1 MLLVTMIQ
9 DLGDAYIAI
18 REALNKPDKNK
29 TLKDNVKLF
38 LEQND
43 QDNEQNN
50 WGFSYQE
57 NLASFRKDY
66 PALDE
71 YLVKDNGLDGVIELI
86 AKNNPEQKLAI
97 ANLKVIADDPK
108 IQRFLQNCVNDL
120 RAQYV
125 LKNLARE
132 GNLMPDDLATKENVD
147 RIFEIMRQNILKKA
161 INPFIN

>member
-29 TLKDNVKLF
+29 SLKDNVKLF

-57 NLASFRKDY
+57 NLACFRKGY
-66 PALDE
+66 PDLDE

-86 AKNNPEQKLAI
+86 IKNNPEQKLAI
-97 ANLKVIADDPK
+97 ANLKAIADDPK

-132 GNLMPDDLATKENVD
+132 ANLMPDDLATKENID
-147 RIFEIMRQNILKKA
+147 QIFEIMRQNILKKA

>member
-29 TLKDNVKLF
+29 SLKDNVKLF

-50 WGFSYQE
+50 WGFSYGD
-57 NLASFRKDY
+57 NLASFRKGY
-66 PALDE
+66 PDLDE

-86 AKNNPEQKLAI
+86 IKNNPEQKLAI
-97 ANLKVIADDPK
+97 ANLKPIADDPK

-120 RAQYV
+120 RAQFV

-132 GNLMPDDLATKENVD
+132 ANLIPDDLATKEHVD

>member
-29 TLKDNVKLF
+29 SLKDNVKLF

-57 NLASFRKDY
+57 NLDSFRKGY
-66 PALDE
+66 PDLDE

-86 AKNNPEQKLAI
+86 IENNPEQKLAI
-97 ANLKVIADDPK
+97 ANLKAIADDQK

-132 GNLMPDDLATKENVD
+132 ADLMPDDLATKENVD

>member
-18 REALNKPDKNK
+18 NEALNKPDKNK
-29 TLKDNVKLF
+29 SLKDNVKLF

-50 WGFSYQE
+50 WGFSYKE
-57 NLASFRKDY
+57 NLACFRKGY
-66 PALDE
+66 PDLDE
-71 YLVKDNGLDGVIELI
+71 YLVRANGLDGVIELI

-97 ANLKVIADDPK
+97 ANLKTIADDPK

-132 GNLMPDDLATKENVD
+132 ANLIPDDLATKENVSQ
-147 RIFEIMRQNILKKA
+147 IVELMSKNVLKKA

>member
-18 REALNKPDKNK
+18 REALNKPDENK
-29 TLKDNVKLF
+29 SLKDNVKHF

-50 WGFSYQE
+50 WGFSYE
-57 NLASFRKDY
+57 DNLASFRKGY
-66 PALDE
+66 PDLDE

-86 AKNNPEQKLAI
+86 IKNNPEQKLAI

-132 GNLMPDDLATKENVD
+132 ANLMPDDLATKENVNQ
-147 RIFEIMRQNILKKA
+147 IFEIMRQNILKKG
-161 INPFIN
+161 

>member
-1 MLLVTMIQ
+1 MIQ

-29 TLKDNVKLF
+29 SLKDNVKLF

-57 NLASFRKDY
+57 NLDSFRKGY
-66 PALDE
+66 PDLDE
-71 YLVKDNGLDGVIELI
+71 CLVKDNGLDGVIELI
-86 AKNNPEQKLAI
+86 IKNNPEQKLAI
-97 ANLKVIADDPK
+97 ANLKPLADDPK

-132 GNLMPDDLATKENVD
+132 ANLMPDDLATKENVA
-147 RIFEIMRQNILKKA
+147 RIFELMRQNILKKA

>member
-18 REALNKPDKNK
+18 REALNKPDKSK
-29 TLKDNVKLF
+29 SLKDNVKLF

-50 WGFSYQE
+50 WGFSYE
-57 NLASFRKDY
+57 DNLKSFRKGY
-66 PALDE
+66 PDLDE

-86 AKNNPEQKLAI
+86 IKNNPEQKLAI
-97 ANLKVIADDPK
+97 ANLKPIADDPK
-108 IQRFLQNCVNDL
+108 IQRFLQNCINAL

-132 GNLMPDDLATKENVD
+132 ANLIPDDSATKENVA